1 MAGRAKAG
9 LLGNADLLNSSFQTH
24 PDPKEPM
31 WWGLNPSGSTGENA
45 KQYKGKLDFALN
57 FMTDTGKVL
66 FQKYVPKDP
75 FVNKFRKT
83 MTTLSAYSAELN
95 YWKFQDLDYVALGHM
110 NLNVDNAYFWRDDSG
125 KLDCG
130 VFDWGN
136 MGQGCMGHKLW
147 WWVYCRDYEP
157 FKRQAALLAIGRAL
171 FSRAWRE
178 NIDADTSV

>member
-1 MAGRAKAG
+1 
-9 LLGNADLLNSSFQTH
+9 
-24 PDPKEPM
+24 
-31 WWGLNPSGSTGENA
+31 
-45 KQYKGKLDFALN
+45 
-57 FMTDTGKVL
+57 MTDTGKVL

-83 MTTLSAYSAELN
+83 MTTLSAYSAELS

-147 WWVYCRDYEP
+147 WWVYCRGYEP
-157 FKRQAALLAIGRAL
+157 FKRQLSNDLPP
-171 FSRAWRE
+171 FCQWAWRSCQPVRAFAHVAFE
-178 NIDADTSV
+178 QRCLHDSSWAGIARGGWSLGRRVSYVFKRAR